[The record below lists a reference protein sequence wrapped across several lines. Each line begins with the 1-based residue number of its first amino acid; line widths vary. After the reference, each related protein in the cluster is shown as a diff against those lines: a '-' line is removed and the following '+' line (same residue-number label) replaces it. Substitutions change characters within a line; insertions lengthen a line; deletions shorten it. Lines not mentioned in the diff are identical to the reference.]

1 MCNQGGG
8 YIDQWRV
15 GGAGKTRLQGQT
27 HLKFER
33 LWKTPPRVSSFS
45 FVLFLISRRK

>member
-27 HLKFER
+27 YLKVER
-33 LWKTPPRVSSFS
+33 FLENSSQGFQ
-45 FVLFLISRRK
+45 FFFCLVFNFQT